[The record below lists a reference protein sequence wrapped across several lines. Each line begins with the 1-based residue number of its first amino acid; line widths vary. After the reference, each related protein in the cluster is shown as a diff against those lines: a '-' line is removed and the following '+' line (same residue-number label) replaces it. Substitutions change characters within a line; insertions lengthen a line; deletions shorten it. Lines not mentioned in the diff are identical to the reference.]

1 MCAATSSANSLRVR
15 FLRLS
20 TGGCTWFCSFTEGL
34 EACSRNWT
42 ISCTGVGSMS
52 ICKKI
57 TCGHLVIISIK
68 MFHWTVTVQWNSTLF
83 ILFSNSLIFTFK
95 NHLFSYLHTEHT
107 QICMCEYKNQRQ
119 QDKFAHF
126 QEKIAVYIVTED
138 YTKGGNCW
146 FKHDKM

>member
-52 ICKKI
+52 ICKNI
-57 TCGHLVIISIK
+57 TCGHIVIISIK
-68 MFHWTVTVQWNSTLF
+68 MFHWTVSTLF
-83 ILFSNSLIFTFK
+83 ILFSNSSIFPFK
-95 NHLFSYLHTEHT
+95 KHLFCYLHRAHT
-107 QICMCEYKNQRQ
+107 QIWMCEYLNQRQ
-119 QDKFAHF
+119 DKFVNF
-126 QEKIAVYIVTED
+126 QRKLLFTLWLRTTQRGETVDLNMIKCT
-138 YTKGGNCW
+138 W
-146 FKHDKM
+146 